1 MWQRIQTL
9 YMVLA
14 LVALGIALGFTSRL
28 PFIILLS
35 VCALCNLLPVF
46 TFRHRML
53 QMRLLLF
60 AAVALLGLQAHGLVL
75 LLRLV
80 ARLLVGDPLLAYLAL
95 AVLPVPKVADL
106 REQRVDSRR
115 LAGSGADRVVGAA
128 EKKSGAR
135 MPRSVRSA

>member
-60 AAVALLGLQAHGLVL
+60 AAVALLGLQAWM
-75 LLRLV
+75 
-80 ARLLVGDPLLAYLAL
+80 AYDYFTADVQDKFNCSMVVPVIAAILDFL
-95 AVLPVPKVADL
+95 AVRGIVSDELL
-106 REQRVDSRR
+106 
-115 LAGSGADRVVGAA
+115 
-128 EKKSGAR
+128 
-135 MPRSVRSA
+135 VRSAGRLRASKRKK